1 MKPDPWPCC
10 CWMAGPRPKI
20 PPRGLMVRL
29 TVSMRTTAGPAF
41 STASTITELL
51 GCRDGAGAAS
61 VIRGCSGGCRPGRE
75 ILVAVQEVSRPAET
89 AVRVRRDRKR
99 GWTIGSGRASLKAS
113 LKTDPRARAAY
124 IRPSRRGLLVQQGD
138 QLWHRVS
145 QELQARLSKPTFE
158 TWIRPARCRSFG
170 GDLLQLEAPNSFAC
184 GWLHKN
190 YLTMIAAVASEHA
203 GRPVRV
209 EVLVAPGADP
219 LPLPQEQDTAAAPA
233 APERPTPP
241 PPRAPARAASSLFRP
256 GAGLNTRYVFNRFVV
271 GANSRMAHAASLAVA
286 EAPGREFNPLFI
298 CGGVGLGKTHLMQA
312 IGHYRLEIDPE
323 ARVFYVSTETF
334 TNDLIQAIRK
344 DGMQAFRDRYRAAD
358 LILVDDIQFIE
369 GKEYTQEEFFH
380 TFNALHEAGRQIV
393 IASDRPPSQIPRL
406 QERLISRFSMG
417 LIADIQTPDLETRM
431 AILHK
436 KAEAEQMALPRELI
450 QYIAGRFTSNIREL
464 EGALTRAVAF
474 ASITG
479 LPMTVESVAPML
491 DPVGNDV
498 AVTPQQVLEKVAEV
512 FEVAIEEMLSP
523 SRKRA
528 VSQSRQVG
536 MYLMRQSTSLSLPRI
551 GEAFGGKDHSTVMY
565 AVEQVEKKLSSDP
578 DLARR
583 VQQVRDLLQID
594 SRKRR

>member
-1 MKPDPWPCC
+1 M
-10 CWMAGPRPKI
+10 
-20 PPRGLMVRL
+20 
-29 TVSMRTTAGPAF
+29 
-41 STASTITELL
+41 
-51 GCRDGAGAAS
+51 
-61 VIRGCSGGCRPGRE
+61 
-75 ILVAVQEVSRPAET
+75 
-89 AVRVRRDRKR
+89 
-99 GWTIGSGRASLKAS
+99 
-113 LKTDPRARAAY
+113 
-124 IRPSRRGLLVQQGD
+124 QQGD
-138 QLWHRVS
+138 QLWHQVS
-145 QELQARLSKPTFE
+145 QDLQARLSKPTYE
-158 TWIRPARCRSFG
+158 TWIRPARCRG
-170 GDLLQLEAPNSFAC
+170 YADGLLRLEAPNSFAC
-184 GWLHKN
+184 GWLRKN
-190 YLTMIAAVASEHA
+190 YLVMLAAVASEHA
-203 GRPVRV
+203 GREVRV
-209 EVLVAPGADP
+209 QVDVAPDADPGLTVPEGAAAGLVATEEPRSAPAPGPGTGRAGGAGGGNGVA
-219 LPLPQEQDTAAAPA
+219 LPQ
-233 APERPTPP
+233 
-241 PPRAPARAASSLFRP
+241 RP
-256 GAGLNTRYVFNRFVV
+256 GAGLNARYVFNRFVV

-417 LIADIQTPDLETRM
+417 LIADIQIPDLETRM
-431 AILHK
+431 AILQK
-436 KAEAEQMALPRELI
+436 KAEAEQMVLPRELI
-450 QYIAGRFTSNIREL
+450 QFIAGRFTSNIREL

-498 AVTPQQVLEKVAEV
+498 EVTPQQVLEKVAEV
-512 FEVAIEEMLSP
+512 FEVRIEEMLSP

-536 MYLMRQSTSLSLPRI
+536 MYLMRQNTNLSLPRI

-565 AVEQVEKKLSSDP
+565 AVEQVEKKLNSDP
-578 DLARR
+578 ALARR
-583 VQQVRDLLQID
+583 VQQVRDLLQIAC
-594 SRKRR
+594 RKRR